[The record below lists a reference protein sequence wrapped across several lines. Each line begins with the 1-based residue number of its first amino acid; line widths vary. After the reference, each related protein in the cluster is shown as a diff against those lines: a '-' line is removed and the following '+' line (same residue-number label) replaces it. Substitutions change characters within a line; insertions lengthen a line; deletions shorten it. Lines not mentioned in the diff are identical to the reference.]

1 MTGAELKKLRKKMK
15 KTQAQFGELLGIS
28 QEMVS
33 MMEEGEKSVPAAIA
47 KKLGSGGMFN
57 E

>member
-1 MTGAELKKLRKKMK
+1 MNGKELKSIRKKMK
-15 KTQAQFGELLGIS
+15 KTQAEFGKLLGVS
-28 QEMVS
+28 QEMIS
-33 MMEEGEKSVPAAIA
+33 MMEEGEKSVPASIA